1 MLTAGDALP
10 TAVVTSND
18 RCAVGLLDALARLGV
33 AVPGSVSVAGYDDSA
48 LARLTHVDLT
58 TVSQDARGQAGQA
71 VALAVE
77 RLENGR
83 TAPRE
88 VVLTPHLV
96 VRGTTG
102 PPRQ

>member
-1 MLTAGDALP
+1 
-10 TAVVTSND
+10 
-18 RCAVGLLDALARLGV
+18 
-33 AVPGSVSVAGYDDSA
+33 
-48 LARLTHVDLT
+48 
-58 TVSQDARGQAGQA
+58 

>member
-1 MLTAGDALP
+1 MAAVLP

-18 RCAVGLLDALARLGV
+18 RCAVGLLDVFAREGV
-33 AVPGSVSVAGYDDSA
+33 AVPGAVSVIGYDDSM
-48 LARLTHVDLT
+48 LAGLAHVDLT
-58 TVSQDARGQAGQA
+58 TVSQDAGQQAAYA

-77 RLENGR
+77 RLEGGR

-96 VRGTTG
+96 IRGTTA
-102 PPRQ
+102 PPRQLS